1 MSTISSIDLEFLEVR
16 NADLQI
22 RIEDLLHGGI
32 SARMHFEVDR
42 DNLIDVSMLQM
53 LQLLQTHNYE

>member
-22 RIEDLLHGGI
+22 RIEHLLHGGI
-32 SARMHFEVDR
+32 LARMHFEVDR

-53 LQLLQTHNYE
+53 LQLLQTHDYE